1 MFTSV
6 IDGTTGPNANA
17 GHAAAQAPAEETAP
31 VPPGGLIEWNR
42 RDAN

>member
-6 IDGTTGPNANA
+6 IDGTTGPNANV
-17 GHAAAQAPAEETAP
+17 GHAAAPAPAEEAVP

-42 RDAN
+42 RVAN